1 MWRDHSLSV
10 TNKHTTENYSN
21 TERKQK
27 QAGQVKRDKDQRE
40 RTETHTYIYIYVEGE
55 GEIWIQVL
63 SMTCMLIT
71 QINSGMVPREKKL
84 QSKLVIKQVQEW
96 ESYRRNFTKRTF
108 ILC

>member
-1 MWRDHSLSV
+1 MIERNFLYQTMMFISPLHNVRISL
-10 TNKHTTENYSN
+10 HILGRA
-21 TERKQK
+21 RK
-27 QAGQVKRDKDQRE
+27 G
-40 RTETHTYIYIYVEGE
+40 IE

-71 QINSGMVPREKKL
+71 QINSGMVSREKKL